1 MKKNLFTHEK
11 TLKGIEEYTYTKNGL
26 KLLYVHMPGCD
37 TVTSNIVYL
46 VGSRHEA
53 RGETGIAHMLEHM
66 MFKDTKDKNGK
77 KAPVP
82 RYIGLQNKGALLN
95 ASTWTDRTNYYFVM
109 PSEYLGDMLQAESER
124 MRGLILTPKEFKPEQ
139 QNVLSEYEM
148 YADRPD
154 FILNT
159 AMTAQAF
166 VSHGYGHETIGYKS
180 DIEHITCESLK
191 AFYDTY
197 YWPNNAYLIVTG
209 DVAREKVFPLVDEHF
224 GYIKASPKPI
234 PHPTIVEPAS
244 YGTRTVHIVR
254 KNPVTLTAL
263 AYRAPHSAD
272 PAWVHAYV
280 WSLYLAGGKL
290 SPLYKRLVE
299 TNMVSSLAP
308 SLMPSYDPYLMSFT
322 ATVAHGVAV
331 EDVQKILAEEIERTR
346 TKEISKSELTR
357 IKNKVLADIAFERDG
372 AHAVARELTEYVA
385 SGDWTQ
391 YYSILENIEKVTS
404 SEIHAFAKKWCTDT
418 DLIIGT
424 FKGS

>member
-1 MKKNLFTHEK
+1 MKKNYFTHEK
-11 TLKGIEEYTYTKNGL
+11 TIKNIEEYTYTKNGL

-37 TVTSNIVYL
+37 TVTSNIVYM

-66 MFKDTKDKNGK
+66 MFKDTKDKYGK
-77 KAPVP
+77 KAPAP
-82 RYIGLQNKGALLN
+82 RYIALQNKGALLN

-109 PSEYLGDMLQAESER
+109 PSEYLGDMLQAEAER
-124 MRGLILTPKEFKPEQ
+124 MRGLILTPKEFAPEQ

-154 FILNT
+154 FVLST

-209 DVAREKVFPLVDEHF
+209 DVEREKVFRLVDEHF
-224 GYIKASPKPI
+224 GHIKASPTPI
-234 PHPTIVEPAS
+234 PQCVIAEPPA
-244 YGTRTVHIVR
+244 YGTRTIEIVR
-254 KNPVTLTAL
+254 KNPVTMTSF
-263 AYRAPHSAD
+263 AYRSPRSGD
-272 PAWVHAYV
+272 PLWAHAYI

-299 TNMVSSLAP
+299 TNMVSAIAP
-308 SLMPSYDPYLMSFT
+308 SLMPSYDPYLVSFT
-322 ATVAHGVAV
+322 ATISHGVRV
-331 EDVQKILAEEIERTR
+331 EDVQKIIAEEIERTR
-346 TKEISKSELTR
+346 TKALSKSELVRT
-357 IKNKVLADIAFERDG
+357 KNKLIAEIVFERDG

-385 SGDWTQ
+385 SGDWTE
-391 YYSILENIEKVTS
+391 YHTLLEKIEATTAADVQ
-404 SEIHAFAKKWCTDT
+404 AFAQKWCIDSE
-418 DLIIGT
+418 LIIGT

>member
-1 MKKNLFTHEK
+1 MKKNYFKHEK

-37 TVTSNIVYL
+37 TVTSNIVYM

-66 MFKDTKDKNGK
+66 MFKDTRDKNGK
-77 KAPVP
+77 KVPVP
-82 RYIGLQNKGALLN
+82 RYIALQNKGALLN

-109 PSEYLGDMLQAESER
+109 PSEYLGDMLHAEAER

-180 DIEHITCESLK
+180 DIENITCESLK

-197 YWPNNAYLIVTG
+197 YWPNNAHLIVTG
-209 DVAREKVFPLVDEHF
+209 DVAREKVFALVDQHF
-224 GYIKASPKPI
+224 GHIKASPKPV
-234 PHPTIVEPAS
+234 PRSTIVEPAS

-280 WSLYLAGGKL
+280 WSFYLAGGKL

-299 TNMVSSLAP
+299 TNMASSLTP
-308 SLMPSYDPYLMSFT
+308 SLIPSYDPYLMSFT
-322 ATVAHGVAV
+322 ATVAHGVVV
-331 EDVQKILAEEIERTR
+331 EDVQKIIAEEIERTR

-357 IKNKVLADIAFERDG
+357 IKNKILADIAFERDG

-391 YYSILENIEKVTS
+391 YYTILENIEKVTS